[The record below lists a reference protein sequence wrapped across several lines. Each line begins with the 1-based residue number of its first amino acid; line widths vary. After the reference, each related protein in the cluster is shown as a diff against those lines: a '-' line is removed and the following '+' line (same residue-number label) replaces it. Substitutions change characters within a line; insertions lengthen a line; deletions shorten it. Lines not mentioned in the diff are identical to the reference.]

1 MKIAF
6 IGGGSVQWT
15 ARLVID
21 MALTPELADAQL
33 VLHDI
38 DAKALTLLDRV
49 CKRIV
54 AQAGVRMEI
63 SSTLDRTEAL
73 RGADFVILC
82 VAIGLLP
89 AMRHDLEIPER
100 YGIKQTVGDTV
111 GPGGLARGLRHIPF
125 AVQVAREMETLCPQA
140 WMLNLTNPMTTIC
153 RAISRASR
161 IRVIG
166 LCHEASG
173 LRLRLAEILDAPPE
187 TIHFDV
193 AGINHL
199 PVILRLRIGQEDGMA
214 VIRRWLDEH
223 GGMSLANEH
232 LDDIGEDI
240 FHDRMAVKFT
250 LFERMDTLF
259 GSGDRH
265 VAEFFAGFLN
275 PESEY
280 GERYG
285 LVLTTIEHR
294 ELLLQL
300 RRAMH
305 EAYLEGA
312 HFELEKSDEQLAPVM
327 AALCAGPPGE
337 FYVNVPNQGQIE
349 NLPLDAVVECSARVD
364 ALGVRPLS
372 MGRLPNPA
380 YAVIAGHV
388 ARQEIIVEAALS
400 GESEMALQALVTDP
414 LVRDLESAPQM
425 LSEMLAA
432 NRQFMDAS

>member
-15 ARLVID
+15 ARLVTD
-21 MALTPELADAQL
+21 MSLTPELVDAHL

-38 DAKALTLLDRV
+38 DANALDLLDRV

-54 AQAGVRMEI
+54 AQAGVPMEI
-63 SSTLDRTEAL
+63 SSTLDRKEAL

-89 AMRHDLEIPER
+89 AMRYDLEIPER
-100 YGIKQTVGDTV
+100 YGIKQIVGDTV

-153 RAISRASR
+153 RAITRASR
-161 IRVIG
+161 IRIIG
-166 LCHEASG
+166 LCHEVSG
-173 LRLRLAEILDAPPE
+173 LRLRLAQILDAPIE
-187 TIHFDV
+187 SIHFDV

-199 PVILRLRIGQEDGMA
+199 PLILRLRIGQEEDGMR

-223 GGMSLANEH
+223 GALSLAGEH
-232 LDDIGEDI
+232 LEDIRDI
-240 FHDRMAVKFT
+240 FHDRMAVKFS
-250 LFERMDTLF
+250 LFENMSVLF

-265 VAEFFAGFLN
+265 IAEFFAGFVN
-275 PESEY
+275 PESGY

-294 ELLLQL
+294 ESLLKL

-305 EAYLEGA
+305 EAYLEGG
-312 HFELEKSDEQLAPVM
+312 HYELEKSDEQLAPVM
-327 AALCAGPPGE
+327 AALCGGPAGE

-364 ALGVRPLS
+364 ALGVQPLA

-380 YAVIAGHV
+380 HAVIGGHV

-400 GESEMALQALVTDP
+400 GEPQMALQALVTDP
-414 LVRDLESAPQM
+414 LVRDLRSAPRM
-425 LSEMLAA
+425 LSEMIAA
-432 NRQFMDAS
+432 NRQFMEAP

>member
-15 ARLVID
+15 ARLVTD
-21 MALTPELADAQL
+21 MALTPQLADAHL

-38 DAKALTLLDRV
+38 DAEALALLDRV

-63 SSTLDRTEAL
+63 SSTLDRMEAL

-89 AMRHDLEIPER
+89 AMRYDLEIPKR

-125 AVQVAREMETLCPQA
+125 AVQVAKEMETLCPQA
-140 WMLNLTNPMTTIC
+140 WLLNLTNPMTTIC
-153 RAISRASR
+153 RAITNASH
-161 IRVIG
+161 IRTIG
-166 LCHEASG
+166 LCHEVSN

-199 PVILRLRIGQEDGMA
+199 PLILRLRIGQEDGMT

-223 GGMSLANEH
+223 GALDLAGEH
-232 LDDIGEDI
+232 LDDIQDI

-250 LFERMDTLF
+250 LLESMGVLF

-265 VAEFFAGFLN
+265 VAEFIAGFLN
-275 PESEY
+275 PESGY

-294 ELLLQL
+294 ESLLKL

-305 EAYLEGA
+305 DAYLEGA
-312 HFELEKSDEQLAPVM
+312 HFELEKSDEQLAPVI
-327 AALCAGPPGE
+327 AALCGGPAGE

-349 NLPLDAVVECSARVD
+349 NLPIEAVVECSARVD
-364 ALGVRPLS
+364 VLGVRPMA

-380 YAVIAGHV
+380 HAVIAGHV
-388 ARQEIIVEAALS
+388 ARQEIIVKAAMS
-400 GESEMALQALVTDP
+400 GNPEMALQALVTDP
-414 LVRDLESAPQM
+414 LVRDLESAPRM

-432 NRQFMDAS
+432 NRQFIEIS